1 MMEFITNKQELID
14 NIKKLEGYLKSN
26 NEEHRKFAEDL
37 VRRGKTICVYK
48 VEGKDHFSPSRFLG
62 YKKNNMNA
70 HLMNSEKDGRDTNPV
85 IDKILGNSFSNETI
99 ELKFLDYINYLG
111 IEAPNNKRKYW
122 RLKDEFGKSLEIKL

>member
-1 MMEFITNKQELID
+1 MEFITNKQELIE

-26 NEEHRKFAEDL
+26 NEEQRKFAEDL

-62 YKKNNMNA
+62 YKKNNMND

-85 IDKILGNSFSNETI
+85 IDSILGRSFSHDTI
-99 ELKFLDYINYLG
+99 EQKFIDYTIYLG
-111 IEAPNNKRKYW
+111 IEAHNNKRKYW
-122 RLKDEFGKSLEIKL
+122 RLKDDFGKNIDIKL